1 MEKGKNWFKGLAL
14 FGMMAAV
21 VGTLAIAPA
30 AEAARITADPG
41 PTAARYGKL
50 NVVAVDSTN
59 GAAIYA
65 ATIVV
70 TKPNSDVVLLKAS
83 TDKTGQ
89 FSTYLATGTF
99 NVRVIADNYKEY
111 SQLVTITSGQT
122 TVAKADLQ
130 PASTTILPPPGVDP
144 VPVAT
149 IVPEPSVDPVPVPMR
164 PVGKLSVSVSS
175 TESNT
180 VISGAIVA
188 VYNEKGEG
196 VFKGTTDANGNLA
209 TYIGVG
215 AYKVVVNAS
224 GFQEFGQ
231 GVDIVEN
238 QTAEVKA
245 DLKANSTALFSR

>member
-1 MEKGKNWFKGLAL
+1 MDIILEKGKNWFKGLAL

-21 VGTLAIAPA
+21 VGTLAIAPS
-30 AEAARITADPG
+30 AEAARITADPV
-41 PTAARYGKL
+41 PAAARYGKL
-50 NVVAVDSTN
+50 NVVAVDSNN

-70 TKPNSDVVLLKAS
+70 TKPDSDVVLLKAS

-89 FSTYLATGTF
+89 FSGYLAIGTF

-130 PASTTILPPPGVDP
+130 PASAAILPPPNVDP
-144 VPVAT
+144 VPVVT
-149 IVPEPSVDPVPVPMR
+149 VDPVPVPMR
-164 PVGKLSVSVSS
+164 PIGKLNVVAVNSE
-175 TESNT
+175 TGT
-180 VISGAIVA
+180 MISGAVVA

-196 VFKGTTDANGNLA
+196 VFKGTTDANGYFA

-215 AYKVVVNAS
+215 AYKVVVNAN

-231 GVDIVEN
+231 GVDIAEN